1 MKVEEG
7 AMAKFIGREEELQ
20 ALETAWQKENF
31 QMAVVYGRRRIGKT
45 TLLRQFCRGK
55 KHVFFTAIKTTPERN
70 LELFGQCALK
80 ALAPDLSKS
89 SFRTFEDLF
98 DFLGNQGGNERIT
111 VVIDELPYLAK
122 KDGSITSTMQK
133 YIDERWQFGKMFLIV
148 CGSSVSFIIE

>member
-1 MKVEEG
+1 MAEG
-7 AMAKFIGREEELQ
+7 KLSDGRSLWPQTDWENYAAQ
-20 ALETAWQKENF
+20 AILPGKET
-31 QMAVVYGRRRIGKT
+31 
-45 TLLRQFCRGK
+45 C
-55 KHVFFTAIKTTPERN
+55 FFTAIKTTPERN

-98 DFLGNQGGNERIT
+98 DFLGNQGGNERIA

-122 KDGSITSTMQK
+122 KDGSITYTMQK